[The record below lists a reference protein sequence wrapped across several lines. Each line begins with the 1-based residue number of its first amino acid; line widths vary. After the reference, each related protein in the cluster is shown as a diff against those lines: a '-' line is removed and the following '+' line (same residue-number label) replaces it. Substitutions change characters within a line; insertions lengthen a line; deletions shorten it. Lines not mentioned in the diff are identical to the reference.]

1 MDLAKE
7 VLRVA
12 KAKYDQGIGS
22 SLEVT
27 TAETSL
33 KEAETNPDQDTQG
46 VKQAIKKES
55 SQTSETKPV
64 LRGPQRKASKIQTI
78 FYATMENMKKSN

>member
-1 MDLAKE
+1 LNLQSNQTQINYNNSIRSLENQRKNMDLAKE
-7 VLRVA
+7 VLRVS

-33 KEAETNPDQDTQG
+33 KESETNY
-46 VKQAIKKES
+46 IS
-55 SQTSETKPV
+55 SLYDALIAKVE
-64 LRGPQRKASKIQTI
+64 LDKAFGKIQ
-78 FYATMENMKKSN
+78 